1 MSSNHQK
8 KKSSYFLRTQSRI
21 VNGENIIPF
30 NSTIKSKNKNKNK
43 TLSKNKKNNT
53 KKFFGDSLSG
63 NKKSKIKKFIND
75 IEPSSYRGIDLNKVS
90 GYSHSPNKLNIST
103 KNFQQKRN
111 ILNEDKNIEKYNDK
125 EIDVKQN
132 DLYDEYNYNKKPY
145 SDRANSQNNYNINNN
160 KNINIYNNMDNNIYN
175 NNQLYSKHKN
185 DYYLN
190 NNDLEINNSKYSR
203 TYCLNNDNNLKTT
216 YFDSYKMRNKSYVN
230 ELQYQNSIPSNIPE
244 NEIIKNP
251 RESMSIMNMD
261 LINKNNSI
269 ILNKNSRNE
278 SKIFSKINKL
288 KNEIISPDINNNN
301 IYNKSFNC
309 QNNNKTMTYSYNEK
323 NFHNNNNLTNINKEN
338 YPNNIY
344 NKQENDINNYNCNY
358 QINNKVNNDLE
369 LNKSIA
375 TLNNNFSLLK
385 NNQFNA
391 TLTKNKDNLSTK
403 ILLNALSDFNSTNNF
418 MRTFSPKNKLFFG
431 DFNNN
436 TFNYENSFNPK
447 KNLEAHNFF
456 GIQVTGNRLEQLLK
470 SIPRHKK
477 DNQIQ
482 NYNNN
487 YALHKLYKDKKIE
500 KKSNKYKSNIYILNE
515 KTINEELT
523 NVMPPNKIN
532 YE

>member
-1 MSSNHQK
+1 
-8 KKSSYFLRTQSRI
+8 
-21 VNGENIIPF
+21 
-30 NSTIKSKNKNKNK
+30 
-43 TLSKNKKNNT
+43 
-53 KKFFGDSLSG
+53 
-63 NKKSKIKKFIND
+63 
-75 IEPSSYRGIDLNKVS
+75 
-90 GYSHSPNKLNIST
+90 
-103 KNFQQKRN
+103 
-111 ILNEDKNIEKYNDK
+111 
-125 EIDVKQN
+125 
-132 DLYDEYNYNKKPY
+132 
-145 SDRANSQNNYNINNN
+145 
-160 KNINIYNNMDNNIYN
+160 MDNNIYN

-203 TYCLNNDNNLKTT
+203 TYYLNNDNNLKPTN
-216 YFDSYKMRNKSYVN
+216 FDSYKMRNKSYVN
-230 ELQYQNSIPSNIPE
+230 EIQYQNSIPSNIPE